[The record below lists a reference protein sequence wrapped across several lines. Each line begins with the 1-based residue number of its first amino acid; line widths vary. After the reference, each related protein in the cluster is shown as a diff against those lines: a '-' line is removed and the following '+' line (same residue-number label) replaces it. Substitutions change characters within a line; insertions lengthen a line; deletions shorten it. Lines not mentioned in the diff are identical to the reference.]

1 MHCRARAKA
10 GTEGRVRGGS
20 ADLGLAWP
28 PTSPGQCGG
37 GRMARGLFWSLLSP
51 HSSPEGLGA
60 HPTATL
66 PASDNTSNIL
76 GFHFPVMNVTF
87 SNLLSV
93 FKNSLFRQSI
103 ITSKFVIASTPPSQS
118 HLQLLVTKGL
128 FLISGYRSLLSITPG
143 ACLVP
148 AERSHRPGPLLS
160 RPHAG
165 SPLPP
170 AGTRAGLGRPRG

>member
-66 PASDNTSNIL
+66 PASDDNTSNIL

-118 HLQLLVTKGL
+118 PTAPGDKGPLPHRWLQK
-128 FLISGYRSLLSITPG
+128 SPEHHPRSLSG
-143 ACLVP
+143 A
-148 AERSHRPGPLLS
+148 G
-160 RPHAG
+160 
-165 SPLPP
+165 
-170 AGTRAGLGRPRG
+170 